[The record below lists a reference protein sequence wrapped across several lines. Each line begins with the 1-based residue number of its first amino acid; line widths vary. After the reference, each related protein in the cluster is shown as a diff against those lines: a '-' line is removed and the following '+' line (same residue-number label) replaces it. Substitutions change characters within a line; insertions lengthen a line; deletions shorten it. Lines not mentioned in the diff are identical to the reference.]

1 MPAKDLAEEIYQ
13 TLSKQ
18 SFVDWY
24 EKSFLPHI
32 EGEEGYKPTDV
43 IKEEI
48 RELFNVKPET
58 QKRFIVVDQELVSRS
73 FTEIQKGNVVLFN
86 HAFRKVAKVIR
97 NDRHCT
103 FVEFEDG
110 SDAALDGLVFTK
122 G

>member
-24 EKSFLPHI
+24 EKSFVPHI
-32 EGEEGYKPTDV
+32 EGEAGYKLTDV

-58 QKRFIVVDQELVSRS
+58 QKRFIVVD
-73 FTEIQKGNVVLFN
+73 
-86 HAFRKVAKVIR
+86 
-97 NDRHCT
+97 
-103 FVEFEDG
+103 EDG
-110 SDAALDGLVFTK
+110 DNVYAWTDDGYQLDSKDFSWVTKEEAEEALQRAEEDIVGV
-122 G
+122 GRIHIEEIEV